1 MLQHYE
7 LVRGQNGPAV
17 RSSNNPVIVIKLL
30 IKYYVLLIL
39 GYSTKNP
46 KLHSR
51 PRRYII
57 SRTESVSIDIVTTY
71 ELILHIYLIIR
82 AGSKYS
88 FYPSNNF
95 CLKYH

>member
-7 LVRGQNGPAV
+7 LVRGPNGPSV
-17 RSSNNPVIVIKLL
+17 RSSNNPIILIKLL

-51 PRRYII
+51 PHRYII
-57 SRTESVSIDIVTTY
+57 NRTESVSIDVVTTY
-71 ELILHIYLIIR
+71 GLILHMYLIVR
-82 AGSKYS
+82 AGSKYP
-88 FYPSNNF
+88 FYPCNYF